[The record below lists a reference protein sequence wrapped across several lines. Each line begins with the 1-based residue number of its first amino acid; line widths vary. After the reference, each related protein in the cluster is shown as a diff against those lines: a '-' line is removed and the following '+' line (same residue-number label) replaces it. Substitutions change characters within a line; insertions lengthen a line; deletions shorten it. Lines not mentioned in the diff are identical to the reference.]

1 MNEFITIYSAEISRR
16 LRSRIFLVGLLI
28 GAAGIFALIKLP
40 QAVESSYLAGAKKI
54 VVAGDASVTA
64 RALPL
69 LKRDFTIVGVT
80 GTVVHPTVA
89 DLHRNDAK
97 AIVQLVRAGKTLRT
111 TVFVTDPGDAEPST
125 LRRDLLPLNLALATN
140 LPGDKLNA
148 IVDMPVGIQTVA
160 SKFGNAQQSDSARTI
175 AYLLLFLLYLLI
187 VMNSQIIMSSVA
199 EEKTSRIAELLIASV
214 SPTSLL
220 AGKILAS
227 VTLAVLQLTIWLL
240 VTFVAG
246 ANPAGGAAV
255 PSGGSLQFSLTD
267 VSQGELIGFLFFFL
281 LAFLQTTTMFAAAA
295 SLVNRTEDL
304 GSVSGPLFVPV
315 IGAFFIAMTALRIPD
330 APFVVA
336 ASFIPVLS
344 PFVMFTRMVVTAVP
358 AWEIATAIV
367 INVLAIW
374 GIAILGGKLYRIGLL
389 LYGRPPKFVQI
400 MRALARS

>member
-1 MNEFITIYSAEISRR
+1 
-16 LRSRIFLVGLLI
+16 
-28 GAAGIFALIKLP
+28 
-40 QAVESSYLAGAKKI
+40 
-54 VVAGDASVTA
+54 
-64 RALPL
+64 
-69 LKRDFTIVGVT
+69 
-80 GTVVHPTVA
+80 
-89 DLHRNDAK
+89 
-97 AIVQLVRAGKTLRT
+97 
-111 TVFVTDPGDAEPST
+111 
-125 LRRDLLPLNLALATN
+125 
-140 LPGDKLNA
+140 
-148 IVDMPVGIQTVA
+148 
-160 SKFGNAQQSDSARTI
+160 
-175 AYLLLFLLYLLI
+175 
-187 VMNSQIIMSSVA
+187 
-199 EEKTSRIAELLIASV
+199 
-214 SPTSLL
+214 L